1 MKIFYSFI
9 ITVILLLTF
18 LNGQT
23 SDSLKVGDLAP
34 NWSLKS
40 IDGGLEFL
48 HNWTVN
54 NNRQLRKPSKQP
66 NRHVVV
72 IAFFGTWCPPCVK
85 QLDPLEKVYQKFKDD
100 RVKFFIIDNT
110 EHLRKDL
117 TNDWDGFRNAPITGE
132 LFKEMNIN
140 IAFLEDI
147 NVSVSKKYDIKAIPR
162 IFVIDKFQV
171 IREII
176 AGYDVEDDSKL
187 INELSKIIEGLL
199 TES

>member
-1 MKIFYSFI
+1 MKVFSSFI
-9 ITVILLLTF
+9 INFVLFLTF

-23 SDSLKVGDLAP
+23 PDSLKVGDLAP
-34 NWSLKS
+34 DWSLKS
-40 IDGGLEFL
+40 MNGGLEFL
-48 HNWTVN
+48 HNWTVS

-66 NRHVVV
+66 DRYVVV
-72 IAFFGTWCPPCVK
+72 ITFFGTWCPPCIK

-147 NVSVSKKYDIKAIPR
+147 NVAVSKKYDIKAIPR

-176 AGYDVEDDSKL
+176 AGYDAEDDSKL

>member
-1 MKIFYSFI
+1 MKVFSSFI
-9 ITVILLLTF
+9 INFVLFLTF

-23 SDSLKVGDLAP
+23 PDSLKVGDLAP
-34 NWSLKS
+34 DWSLKS
-40 IDGGLEFL
+40 MNGGLEFL
-48 HNWTVN
+48 HNWTVS

-66 NRHVVV
+66 DRYVVV
-72 IAFFGTWCPPCVK
+72 ITFFGTWCPPCIK

-110 EHLRKDL
+110 EYLRKDL

-147 NVSVSKKYDIKAIPR
+147 NVAVSKKYDIKAIPR

-176 AGYDVEDDSKL
+176 AGYDAEDDSKL